1 MKRRHSPRSNTP
13 RADRRIWK
21 RAVVAASAAV
31 LCSIGV
37 MTLVPA
43 SVAAA
48 ATTDI
53 TSTGPLT
60 DIGISSDLN
69 CSVNHTGDTAGEWYG
84 NTACGTF
91 LASGGTLYG
100 PAYVPAGYSATPL
113 TPWTA
118 VSQTAVT
125 GSGTTPDPY
134 KIVTVDAAGT
144 TGLQVT
150 ETDTYVVGQESYRN
164 DVKVTNTGG
173 TSASGVLYRGG
184 DCYLQNSDLGYGIY
198 DSSTGA
204 ITCTTSLTPGS
215 RIEQMLPV
223 TPGSNYFEGYYD
235 TLWAHIGTQNPF
247 PNTCDC
253 STYEDNSEGL
263 SWAVSVGAGAS
274 ETFSSIITFSPLGSE
289 PLALTKTA
297 DAATVAAGRRR
308 QRTMWIE
315 YRRSSARPH
324 GGVLAVERA

>member
-204 ITCTTSLTPGS
+204 ITCTTSLTP
-215 RIEQMLPV
+215 RKPDR
-223 TPGSNYFEGYYD
+223 T
-235 TLWAHIGTQNPF
+235 
-247 PNTCDC
+247 
-253 STYEDNSEGL
+253 
-263 SWAVSVGAGAS
+263 
-274 ETFSSIITFSPLGSE
+274 
-289 PLALTKTA
+289 
-297 DAATVAAGRRR
+297 DAARDA
-308 QRTMWIE
+308 W
-315 YRRSSARPH
+315 
-324 GGVLAVERA
+324 

>member
-1 MKRRHSPRSNTP
+1 M
-13 RADRRIWK
+13 
-21 RAVVAASAAV
+21 AASTV
-31 LCSIGV
+31 LCCIGV
-37 MTLVPA
+37 TAFVHA
-43 SVAAA
+43 SVADA

-53 TSTGPLT
+53 TSAGPLT

-100 PAYVPAGYSATPL
+100 PAYTPAGGAASPL
-113 TPWTA
+113 TPWTPI
-118 VSQTAVT
+118 SQSAVT
-125 GSGTTPDPY
+125 GSGTTSDPY

-150 ETDTYVVGQESYRN
+150 ETDTYVVGQESYRD

-184 DCYLQNSDLGYGIY
+184 DCYLQDSDYGYGIY
-198 DSSTGA
+198 DSSSGA

-223 TPGSNYFEGYYD
+223 TPGSNYFEGFYN
-235 TLWAHIGTQNPF
+235 TLWANIGTQNPL

-263 SWAVSVGAGAS
+263 SWGVNLGAGAS
-274 ETFSSIITFSPLGSE
+274 ETFSSVVTFSPLGSE
-289 PLALTKTA
+289 PLTLTKTA
-297 DAATVAAGRRR
+297 DAASGPRVAVTGTPS
-308 QRTMWIE
+308 QPTTPTQE
-315 YRRSSARPH
+315 Q
-324 GGVLAVERA
+324 